1 MIYFNIK
8 PIFVLD
14 STKITDLKLDTVSK
28 RLALKTKQTNPSR
41 SNFDILINEVKFFS
55 FYLFKYN
62 QFLVFGIT
70 DLSRSTNYTSGW

>member
-28 RLALKTKQTNPSR
+28 RLVSKNKQINPNR
-41 SNFDILINEVKFFS
+41 SSFDILINEVKTFF
-55 FYLFKYN
+55 
-62 QFLVFGIT
+62 
-70 DLSRSTNYTSGW
+70 